1 MKSYRCDDWGRFVG
15 AEVEIR
21 RRGRLV
27 RAGVVDAVAA
37 DVAMLWLAAD
47 GAESRRI
54 FEAAEGFEVWADSHD
69 LPDRRRPAAISQQAT
84 MPAPEAARTKC
95 PSR

>member
-1 MKSYRCDDWGRFVG
+1 MNSYRCDDWGRFVG

-47 GAESRRI
+47 LRLKHQSFGTTGQEGESRRGPPLTPL
-54 FEAAEGFEVWADSHD
+54 EGNEGDTQ
-69 LPDRRRPAAISQQAT
+69 RR
-84 MPAPEAARTKC
+84 
-95 PSR
+95 